1 MKNIFTL
8 KTLILLSFLLFCL
21 PFLRTCSNSS
31 IEKLNPVISEVLPQ
45 NNVSKDS
52 NEKLL
57 QKTLDDRKENIEES
71 KEKFTYS
78 FYGLIDLG
86 FVNKDAKL
94 DSSVFSDQSFYAL
107 LSLLLIFISTIFMLF
122 FSFFKRVR
130 LIKILGILNILFLI
144 TSMILF
150 YTSKILEDFNQL
162 KVGFYLVLFN
172 TVLIIFSAFKIEK
185 TQKLIK

>member
-8 KTLILLSFLLFCL
+8 RTLILLSFLLFCL

-31 IEKLNPVISEVLPQ
+31 IEKLDPVISDVLSQ
-45 NNVSKDS
+45 NNVSKAS

-57 QKTLDDRKENIEES
+57 QKTLDERKENIEES

-78 FYGLIDLG
+78 FYGLLDLG
-86 FVNKDAKL
+86 FVNKDTKL

-107 LSLLLIFISTIFMLF
+107 LSLLFIFISTIFMLI

-162 KVGFYLVLFN
+162 KVGFYLVLIT
-172 TVLIIFSAFKIEK
+172 TVLIIFSAL
-185 TQKLIK
+185 KLKKHKN

>member
-8 KTLILLSFLLFCL
+8 RTLILLSFLLFCL

-31 IEKLNPVISEVLPQ
+31 IESMNPVISEVIPK
-45 NNVSKDS
+45 NNVSKA
-52 NEKLL
+52 NREKLL
-57 QKTLDDRKENIEES
+57 QKALDDRKENIEES

-78 FYGLIDLG
+78 FYGLLDLG
-86 FVNKDAKL
+86 FVNKDTKL
-94 DSSVFSDQSFYAL
+94 DFSVFSDQSFYAL
-107 LSLLLIFISTIFMLF
+107 LSLLFIFISTICMLI

-144 TSMILF
+144 ISMILF

-162 KVGFYLVLFN
+162 KVGFYLVLIN
-172 TVLIIFSAFKIEK
+172 TTLIIFSAFKIEK
-185 TQKLIK
+185 T

>member
-8 KTLILLSFLLFCL
+8 RTLILLSFLLFCL

-31 IEKLNPVISEVLPQ
+31 IEKLNPVISDVLPQ
-45 NNVSKDS
+45 NNVSKAS

-57 QKTLDDRKENIEES
+57 QKTLDERKENIEES

-78 FYGLIDLG
+78 FYGLLDLG
-86 FVNKDAKL
+86 FVNKDTKL

-107 LSLLLIFISTIFMLF
+107 LNLLLIFISTIFMLI
-122 FSFFKRVR
+122 FSFFKRIQI
-130 LIKILGILNILFLI
+130 IKILGVLNILFLI

-150 YTSKILEDFNQL
+150 YSSDILEDLEQV
-162 KVGFYLVLFN
+162 KIGSYLVLIN
-172 TVLIIFSAFKIEK
+172 TVLIIFSAFKIKK

>member
-8 KTLILLSFLLFCL
+8 RTLILLSFLLFCL

-31 IEKLNPVISEVLPQ
+31 IEKLNPVISDVLPQ
-45 NNVSKDS
+45 NNVSKAS

-71 KEKFTYS
+71 KKKFTYS

-86 FVNKDAKL
+86 FVNKDTKL

-107 LSLLLIFISTIFMLF
+107 LNLLLIFISTILMLF

-150 YTSKILEDFNQL
+150 YNSDILEDFNQL

>member
-8 KTLILLSFLLFCL
+8 RTLILLSFLLFCL

-31 IEKLNPVISEVLPQ
+31 IEKLNPVISDVLPQ
-45 NNVSKDS
+45 NNVSKAS

-57 QKTLDDRKENIEES
+57 QKSLEDRKENIKES

-78 FYGLIDLG
+78 FYGLLDLG
-86 FVNKDAKL
+86 FVNKDTKL

-107 LSLLLIFISTIFMLF
+107 LNLLLIFISTIFMLF

-144 TSMILF
+144 ISMILF

>member
-8 KTLILLSFLLFCL
+8 RTLLLLSFLLFCL

-31 IEKLNPVISEVLPQ
+31 IESLNPVISEFISQ
-45 NNVSKDS
+45 NSTSKPN

-57 QKTLDDRKENIEES
+57 QKVLDNRKENIEES

-78 FYGLIDLG
+78 FYELLDLG
-86 FVNKDAKL
+86 FINKDAKL

-107 LSLLLIFISTIFMLF
+107 LSLLLILISTICMFF
-122 FSFFKRVR
+122 FSFFKRIR

-150 YTSKILEDFNQL
+150 YRSETLKDLEQIKI
-162 KVGFYLVLFN
+162 GFYLVFLN
-172 TVLIIFSAFKIEK
+172 TVLIIFLSNKIK
-185 TQKLIK
+185 ISKN

>member
-8 KTLILLSFLLFCL
+8 RTLILLSFLLFCL

-31 IEKLNPVISEVLPQ
+31 IEKLNPVISDVLPQ
-45 NNVSKDS
+45 NNVSKAS

-71 KEKFTYS
+71 KEKSTYS
-78 FYGLIDLG
+78 FYGLLDLG
-86 FVNKDAKL
+86 FVNKDTKL

-107 LSLLLIFISTIFMLF
+107 LSLLLILISTICMLV

-150 YTSKILEDFNQL
+150 YSSDILEDFNQL

>member
-8 KTLILLSFLLFCL
+8 RTLILLSFLLFCL

-31 IEKLNPVISEVLPQ
+31 IEKLNPVISDVLPQ
-45 NNVSKDS
+45 NNISKAN

-57 QKTLDDRKENIEES
+57 QKSLDERKENIEES

-78 FYGLIDLG
+78 FYGLLDLG
-86 FVNKDAKL
+86 FVNKDTKL
-94 DSSVFSDQSFYAL
+94 DSSVFSDQSFYTL
-107 LSLLLIFISTIFMLF
+107 LSLLLILISTIFMLF

-150 YTSKILEDFNQL
+150 YNSDILEDFNQL

>member
-8 KTLILLSFLLFCL
+8 RTLILLSFLLFCL

-31 IEKLNPVISEVLPQ
+31 IESMNPVISEVIPK
-45 NNVSKDS
+45 NSVSKANS
-52 NEKLL
+52 EKLL
-57 QKTLDDRKENIEES
+57 QKALDDRKENIEES
-71 KEKFTYS
+71 KEKSTYS
-78 FYGLIDLG
+78 FYGLLDLG
-86 FVNKDAKL
+86 FVNKDTKL

-107 LSLLLIFISTIFMLF
+107 LNLLLIFISTICMLI
-122 FSFFKRVR
+122 FSFFKRVT

-150 YTSKILEDFNQL
+150 YSSDILEDFNQL

-185 TQKLIK
+185 TQKLIR